1 MKLLPPLFTLIG
13 ATIGVGILALPYAFV
28 RSGIVIGVWHVLLAF
43 VLTLTLNLMYVQVL
57 LHVKGRKQLAGYAGT
72 YFGKRGKII
81 AAVSLLIGAYG
92 ACVAYIIQGGIFLN
106 LLFPDLPAFYFSLIF
121 FMIIASILLT
131 ELRFFSYVQSFMVG
145 TLLILITVIG
155 ALGFSYVQPAN
166 FGVHGS
172 TLTDFL
178 LPYGVLLF
186 AFAGYSVIPELG
198 EITRYDGK
206 ILKRAVLIG
215 TSIVAVVY
223 VLFPVIIVGISGD
236 ATSEDAISGL
246 EPILGITTTKVVAA
260 VALVAITTACISLS
274 RVARDLYEADFKL
287 SKSLSWFLAIYP
299 PLLIFLLG
307 KVSFVRIL
315 EISGGITVGL
325 AGVLIG
331 AMYLKLSRANNK
343 RLFVWLVMIV
353 FSFGVLYELLRALR
367 L

>member
-1 MKLLPPLFTLIG
+1 M
-13 ATIGVGILALPYAFV
+13 
-28 RSGIVIGVWHVLLAF
+28 
-43 VLTLTLNLMYVQVL
+43 
-57 LHVKGRKQLAGYAGT
+57 
-72 YFGKRGKII
+72 
-81 AAVSLLIGAYG
+81 
-92 ACVAYIIQGGIFLN
+92 
-106 LLFPDLPAFYFSLIF
+106 
-121 FMIIASILLT
+121 
-131 ELRFFSYVQSFMVG
+131 
-145 TLLILITVIG
+145 
-155 ALGFSYVQPAN
+155 
-166 FGVHGS
+166 
-172 TLTDFL
+172 
-178 LPYGVLLF
+178 
-186 AFAGYSVIPELG
+186 
-198 EITRYDGK
+198 
-206 ILKRAVLIG
+206 
-215 TSIVAVVY
+215 VAVVY